1 MSLTLG
7 QTAAAIVA
15 QNKASGKTATGI
27 IAGNIIN
34 DRLAKIV
41 TPKLPMMVRGYV
53 DTPLGKAAIANIAAG
68 ALIHFLPSNSKATT
82 AASAMIEAAM
92 VEFASSFN
100 IESMVDELLDGV
112 DLSGVADTAKEAAGK
127 VTTGLSLGGD
137 KASGQN

>member
-1 MSLTLG
+1 MSLTIG

-34 DRLAKIV
+34 DRLAKII
-41 TPKLPMMVRGYV
+41 TPRLPMMVRGYV
-53 DTPLGKAAIANIAAG
+53 DTPLGKAAIANLAAG
-68 ALIHFLPSNSKATT
+68 ALIHFLPTNDKATA

-100 IESMVDELLDGV
+100 IEQMVDELLEGV
-112 DLSGVADTAKEAAGK
+112 DLSGVNVENAKDVVK
-127 VTTGLSLGGD
+127 QTTGLKLNSEQ
-137 KASGQN
+137 ASGQN

>member
-1 MSLTLG
+1 MLTLG

-15 QNKASGKTATGI
+15 QNKESAKTAGGI

-34 DRLAKIV
+34 DRLAKII

-68 ALIHFLPSNSKATT
+68 ALIHFLPANSKATT

-100 IESMVDELLDGV
+100 VESMIDELIDGV
-112 DLSGVADTAKEAAGK
+112 DLSGVTDVAKNAASG
-127 VTTGLSLGGD
+127 VGLTLSKD
-137 KASGQN
+137 QDQASGQN

>member
-1 MSLTLG
+1 MGLTLG

-15 QNKASGKTATGI
+15 QNKASGKVAGGI

-41 TPKLPMMVRGYV
+41 TPKLPMMVRGYA
-53 DTPLGKAAIANIAAG
+53 DTPLGKAAIANLAAG
-68 ALIHFLPSNSKATT
+68 ALIHFLPGNTKATT

-100 IESMVDELLDGV
+100 IEAMVDELLDGV
-112 DLSGVADTAKEAAGK
+112 DLSGVNVENAKEVVK
-127 VTTGLSLGGD
+127 TTTGVNLS
-137 KASGQN
+137 KASGQD

>member
-1 MSLTLG
+1 MANLTLG

-53 DTPLGKAAIANIAAG
+53 DTPLGKAAVANIAAG
-68 ALIHFLPSNSKATT
+68 ALIHFLPNNSKAMS

-100 IESMVDELLDGV
+100 IESMVDELLDGIDIPEV
-112 DLSGVADTAKEAAGK
+112 NVSSMADKVKKAGIELAG
-127 VTTGLSLGGD
+127 TQ
-137 KASGQN
+137 ASGQN